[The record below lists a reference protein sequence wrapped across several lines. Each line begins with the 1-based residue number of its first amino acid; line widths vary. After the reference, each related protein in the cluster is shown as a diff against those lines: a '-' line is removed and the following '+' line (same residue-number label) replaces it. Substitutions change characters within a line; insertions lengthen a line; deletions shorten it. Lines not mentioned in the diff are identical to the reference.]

1 MTRNQQQQIRLY
13 MMGIAQEH
21 RDAKTGAINMTQ
33 LAEDAANFSPVPFDT
48 LPGCDE
54 YSDIPEAY
62 FELAYEVA
70 SRLE

>member
-13 MMGIAQEH
+13 MMGIAEEH

-54 YSDIPEAY
+54 YSDISEAY
-62 FELAYEVA
+62 LELAYQVA